1 MNRLFLIC
9 TFLFGLFLTKS
20 EGQNFQKA
28 DSLSGLRQYALAAL
42 EYERIIFENTEF
54 SDSTVS
60 LISIQNIK
68 NEALIRKVFCQKA
81 LGNFWE
87 ASQTTKRFDFNN
99 LTDSVQFRFRSENI
113 LCCYLSKQFEETYSQ
128 IQQTKYL
135 IKDAK
140 ITNDIDFLAILSL
153 TELGRYREAKE
164 LYRQYVANYKLEDN
178 SAQVFSF
185 ADNPKFRK
193 VQKAKALATFMPGT
207 GMIYAGNIREGI
219 TSLTLQLIALGYGIY
234 GFSEGY
240 YLSGFLTGFGL
251 FQAFY
256 FGGIRR
262 TEMLVEKKNKSL
274 KQRYSKQ
281 VKEFLL
287 KLESQ
292 RQ

>member
-20 EGQNFQKA
+20 EGQVFQKA
-28 DSLSGLRQYALAAL
+28 DSLSGLRQYAFAAL

-54 SDSTVS
+54 SDSAVS
-60 LISIQNIK
+60 LISIQNTK

-81 LGNFWE
+81 TGNFWE
-87 ASQTTKRFDFNN
+87 ASQTTKRFDFTN
-99 LTDSVQFRFRSENI
+99 LADSVQFRFRFENV

-135 IKDAK
+135 IKDTT
-140 ITNDIDFLAILSL
+140 ITKDIDFLAILSL
-153 TELGRYREAKE
+153 TELGRYQEAKK
-164 LYRQYVANYKLEDN
+164 LYFQYVSKHKFEDN
-178 SAQVFSF
+178 TAQVFSF
-185 ADNPKFRK
+185 VDNPKFRK
-193 VQKAKALATFMPGT
+193 IQKAKALATFLPGT
-207 GMIYAGNIREGI
+207 GMIYAGNVREGI
-219 TSLTLQLIALGYGIY
+219 TSLGLQIIALSYGIY
-234 GFSEGY
+234 GFTEGY

-262 TEMLVEKKNKSL
+262 TEMLVDKKNESL
-274 KQRYSKQ
+274 KRQYSNQ
-281 VKEFLL
+281 VKNMLL
-287 KLESQ
+287 KLE